1 MFINSTLHGA
11 CIAPF
16 YDASLFP
23 PEGGYIGGRLCSQ
36 QSQGAGSPL
45 CCLPCPAS
53 YWAYSDNFETL
64 GTVAGWLN
72 VAGLALQ
79 SFMLI
84 SNAFLPAARTRSHY
98 LTQCLIIAVI
108 WINLAFVIPLG
119 AEPDQCYD
127 GITPNDMFT
136 SMTCAWSGAFLLAGA
151 LAGSMWI
158 FIRAFSMHLTVV
170 WDIVPGPRFFY
181 ISQAVG
187 WGVPAALFAAAIS
200 ISGVSF
206 RFGNACHINHD
217 NSMVTFWGWLLAVA
231 GAAVIVQM
239 CTFGYCLRV
248 FFNSLW
254 EDSAR
259 PSSQASAKSL
269 PMSVMSAKSQRGR
282 VIYRRLKSVL
292 YLQWRG
298 MLIVTIVL
306 VDVIFFAVVFV
317 YLDKLEESMLHDYTR
332 VLPWVVCLIENQGN
346 RDVCFQYSHKWL
358 ISEPTIGAMLLMIS
372 LLGIELFVLLFR
384 WSLITGWKE
393 RWVALTQ
400 RGGNNQEF
408 VSLDARKSPF
418 SPEPPTY
425 ELRKVGGRLRIDY
438 SDRKSW
444 DPHTVRPTLPNSMLD
459 DMISTPNSPVPVY
472 SPPQQQRE
480 EEESEQSEED
490 ISPMTPLDQQ
500 RRNTPPMLTR
510 NFSSPRTSMRPVHQ
524 ERTMGW
530 DPSSTF
536 ANSDPQ
542 SAFTSRGGRHMTTP
556 SLPPPTEYETRPLSP
571 PGQAL

>member
-1 MFINSTLHGA
+1 MFLNSSLHGA

-23 PEGGYIGGRLCSQ
+23 SEGGYIGGRLCSQ
-36 QSQGAGSPL
+36 QSRDPTSPL

-53 YWAYSDNFETL
+53 YWAYSGNFETL

-72 VAGLALQ
+72 VVGLSLQ
-79 SFMLI
+79 CFMLI
-84 SNAFLPAARTRSHY
+84 SNTFLPAARTRSHY
-98 LTQCLIIAVI
+98 LTQCLIVAVI

-119 AEPDQCYD
+119 AEPDQCYN
-127 GITPNDMFT
+127 GITPNDMYT

-158 FIRAFSMHLTVV
+158 FIRSLSMHLTVV
-170 WDIVPGPRFFY
+170 WDIVPGTRFFY

-187 WGVPAALFAAAIS
+187 WGVPAALFTSAIS

-206 RFGNACHINHD
+206 RFGSTCHINHD
-217 NSMVTFWGWLLAVA
+217 DSMATFWGWLLAVA
-231 GAAVIVQM
+231 GAALIVQIT
-239 CTFGYCLRV
+239 TFAYCLRV

-259 PSSQASAKSL
+259 PMSQGSAKSL
-269 PMSVMSAKSQRGR
+269 PMSVMSAKSQRAR

-317 YLDKLEESMLHDYTR
+317 YLDKIEVSMLHDYTR
-332 VLPWVVCLIENQGN
+332 VLPWVICLIENGGN
-346 RDVCFQYSHKWL
+346 RDQCFKFSHRWL
-358 ISEPTIGAMLLMIS
+358 ISEPTIGAMLIMIS

-384 WSLITGWKE
+384 WSLITAWKE
-393 RWVALTQ
+393 RWTALTK
-400 RGGNNQEF
+400 GKPQEF
-408 VSLDARKSPF
+408 VSLDARKAQFDPNT
-418 SPEPPTY
+418 PTY
-425 ELRKVGGRLRIDY
+425 ELRKLGGRLQIDY

-444 DPHTVRPTLPNSMLD
+444 DPHTMRPTSPNNLLD
-459 DMISTPNSPVPVY
+459 DNATTPNSPAPIY
-472 SPPQQQRE
+472 SPPRWREQQ
-480 EEESEQSEED
+480 ED
-490 ISPMTPLDQQ
+490 DVSPITPLDSQT
-500 RRNTPPMLTR
+500 RRYTPPVVPAR
-510 NFSSPRTSMRPVHQ
+510 NFSSPRIRNAQS
-524 ERTMGW
+524 ERTMAW
-530 DPSSTF
+530 DPATSF
-536 ANSDPQ
+536 ASSDPAI
-542 SAFTSRGGRHMTTP
+542 AFAKGGARHMSTP
-556 SLPPPTEYETRPLSP
+556 SLPPPTEFEGRRPLSP